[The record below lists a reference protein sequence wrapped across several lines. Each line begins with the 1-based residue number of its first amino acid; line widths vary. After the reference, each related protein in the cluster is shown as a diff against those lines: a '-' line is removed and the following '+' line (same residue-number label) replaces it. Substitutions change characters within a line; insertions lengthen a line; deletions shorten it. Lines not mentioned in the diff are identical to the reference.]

1 MFGSLSKIRHAAM
14 VERKLQS
21 RAIDDQMQLDC
32 SRTRTALN
40 RQSGKID
47 TVVVYKV
54 DRLARS
60 LAEFGKLV
68 ELFDQQGV
76 SFVLITPRQASPLC
90 DKTCQTGSSSG
101 SGTGTSKPFKVT
113 ETKQYSPTR

>member
-1 MFGSLSKIRHAAM
+1 M
-14 VERKLQS
+14 VDRKLQS

-32 SRTRTALN
+32 SRTWTALN

-54 DRLARS
+54 DRLTRS
-60 LAEFGKLV
+60 LADFAKLV

-76 SFVLITPRQASPLC
+76 SFVTLRQARPLR
-90 DKTCQTGSSSG
+90 DKTCQTGPSSG
-101 SGTGTSKPFKVT
+101 SGTGTSNPLRVT
-113 ETKQYSPTR
+113 ETKQYRPTR

>member
-1 MFGSLSKIRHAAM
+1 MA
-14 VERKLQS
+14 VRKPQP

-32 SRTRTALN
+32 SRTWTALN

-76 SFVLITPRQASPLC
+76 SLVSINPRQARPLC
-90 DKTCQTGSSSG
+90 DKTCQTGPSSG
-101 SGTGTSKPFKVT
+101 SGTGTSNPFRGIGNGLIAGEIGRT
-113 ETKQYSPTR
+113 LARDDGG

>member
-14 VERKLQS
+14 VDRKLQS

-32 SRTRTALN
+32 SRTWTALN

-90 DKTCQTGSSSG
+90 
-101 SGTGTSKPFKVT
+101 
-113 ETKQYSPTR
+113 TRPVRPALPQVRAPEHQSHSR